1 MTKRRFQ
8 RYSTVLLKSI
18 ENDSPIGQPH
28 RKFSEHTQLDLK
40 KGGRQFTNNKHFR
53 KERRKK
59 MPRKRN
65 SLKHDIFV
73 AATKDVTNNTSRTSY
88 KRSATRFAKWAK
100 ENNIKSISDITEEV
114 LQQYH
119 DDLQQDPKQ
128 YTAATIHTYLAPIA
142 KAAGINLNRIRKQKR
157 TSDKIVRGRKHEAN
171 QQGKR
176 QELNSLFSR
185 LIEFQKVVGIRR
197 NELKNLTGQDLKID
211 EYGNCYIFV
220 KRGKGGK
227 KQMQY
232 ILPKDIKLV
241 KQTFSGIG
249 ENEPIFTEEEM
260 NNQINLH
267 ALRAQHSRDSYF
279 YYLDK
284 INSNPNIKHS
294 LKSLLIQRWE
304 NGHQKLKK
312 ESQSKYERQRR
323 NFIYDLRD
331 ELYILR
337 GTNKSKALASGMPI
351 AYNRLALMA
360 VSVLNLSHWR
370 LSVTVTNY
378 IL

>member
-1 MTKRRFQ
+1 
-8 RYSTVLLKSI
+8 
-18 ENDSPIGQPH
+18 
-28 RKFSEHTQLDLK
+28 
-40 KGGRQFTNNKHFR
+40 
-53 KERRKK
+53 
-59 MPRKRN
+59 MPRNKN

-73 AATKDVTNNTSRTSY
+73 AATKNVTNNTSRTSY
-88 KRSATRFAKWAK
+88 KRSATRFSKWAK
-100 ENNIKSISDITEEV
+100 VNGIKKISDITEEV
-114 LQQYH
+114 LQKYH

-142 KAAGINLNRIRKQKR
+142 KAAGINLNRIKKQKR
-157 TSDKIVRGRKHEAN
+157 TSDKIVRGRQLESNK
-171 QQGKR
+171 QGKR

-185 LIEFQKVVGIRR
+185 LIQFQKVVGIRR
-197 NELKNLTGQDLKID
+197 NELKNLTGSDFQED
-211 EYGNCYIFV
+211 EYGNCYVYV

-232 ILPKDIKLV
+232 ILPKDVELV
-241 KQTFSGIG
+241 KQTFSGIDD
-249 ENEPIFTEEEM
+249 NESVFTEEEM

-267 ALRAQHSRDSYF
+267 ALRAQHARDSYF
-279 YYLDK
+279 YYLKK
-284 INSNPNIKHS
+284 IQANPKMRQALS
-294 LKSLLIQRWE
+294 QLLISKWE
-304 NGHQKLKK
+304 EGHQKLKN
-312 ESQSKYERQRR
+312 ESQSKYERQRK

-331 ELYILR
+331 EAYVLR
-337 GTNKSKALASGMPI
+337 GTNKSKALVSGMPI

>member
-1 MTKRRFQ
+1 
-8 RYSTVLLKSI
+8 
-18 ENDSPIGQPH
+18 
-28 RKFSEHTQLDLK
+28 
-40 KGGRQFTNNKHFR
+40 
-53 KERRKK
+53 
-59 MPRKRN
+59 MPRKQN

-73 AATKDVTNNTSRTSY
+73 AATKNVTNNTSRTSY

-100 ENNIKSISDITEEV
+100 ENNIKKISEISEEV
-114 LQQYH
+114 LQRYH
-119 DDLQQDPKQ
+119 DDLKNDPKE

-142 KAAGINLNRIRKQKR
+142 KAAEINLNRIKKQKR

-171 QQGKR
+171 DQGKK
-176 QELNSLFSR
+176 QELNSRFSR
-185 LIEFQKVVGIRR
+185 LMEFQKVVGIRR
-197 NELKNLTGQDLKID
+197 NELKNLKGQNLKYD

-232 ILPKDIKLV
+232 ILPKDIALV

-249 ENEPIFTEEEM
+249 ENEPVFTDEEM
-260 NNQINLH
+260 KNQINLH
-267 ALRAQHSRDSYF
+267 GLRAQHARDSYF
-279 YYLDK
+279 FYLEK
-284 INSNPNIKHS
+284 IQQNPKMRLALSH
-294 LKSLLIQRWE
+294 LLITRWE
-304 NGHQKLKK
+304 EGHQKLKQ
-312 ESQSKYERQRR
+312 ESPKQYDRQRR

-351 AYNRLALMA
+351 EYNRLALMA

>member
-1 MTKRRFQ
+1 
-8 RYSTVLLKSI
+8 
-18 ENDSPIGQPH
+18 
-28 RKFSEHTQLDLK
+28 
-40 KGGRQFTNNKHFR
+40 
-53 KERRKK
+53 
-59 MPRKRN
+59 MPRKKN

-73 AATKDVTNNTSRTSY
+73 AATKNVTNNTSRTSY

-100 ENNIKSISDITEEV
+100 ENNIKKISDITEEV
-114 LQQYH
+114 LQKYH
-119 DDLQQDPKQ
+119 DDLKNDPKQ
-128 YTAATIHTYLAPIA
+128 YTPATLHTYLAPIA
-142 KAAGINLNRIRKQKR
+142 KAAGINLNRIKKQKR
-157 TSDKIVRGRKHEAN
+157 TSDKIIRGQQQEAN
-171 QQGKR
+171 AQGKR

-185 LIEFQKVVGIRR
+185 VIEFQKVVGIRR
-197 NELKNLTGQDLKID
+197 NELKNLKGQDLKYD
-211 EYGNCYIFV
+211 EFGNCYIFV

-232 ILPKDIKLV
+232 ILPKDVELVRRTFTGIK
-241 KQTFSGIG
+241 
-249 ENEPIFTEEEM
+249 ENEPVFSEEEM

-267 ALRAQHSRDSYF
+267 ALRAQHARDSYF
-279 YYLDK
+279 FYLEK
-284 INSNPNIKHS
+284 IQANPKMRQALSH
-294 LKSLLIQRWE
+294 LLITRWE
-304 NGHQKLKK
+304 EGHQKLKN
-312 ESQSKYERQRR
+312 ESTKQYEKQRR

-331 ELYILR
+331 ELYMLR

>member
-1 MTKRRFQ
+1 
-8 RYSTVLLKSI
+8 
-18 ENDSPIGQPH
+18 
-28 RKFSEHTQLDLK
+28 
-40 KGGRQFTNNKHFR
+40 
-53 KERRKK
+53 
-59 MPRKRN
+59 MPRKQN

-73 AATKDVTNNTSRTSY
+73 AATKNVTNNTSRTSY
-88 KRSATRFAKWAK
+88 KRSATRFSKWAK
-100 ENNIKSISDITEEV
+100 ENKIKKISDITEEV

-119 DDLQQDPKQ
+119 NNLQQDPKQ

-142 KAAGINLNRIRKQKR
+142 KAARINLNRIKKQKR
-157 TSDKIVRGRKHEAN
+157 TSDKIIRGRKLESN

-185 LIEFQKVVGIRR
+185 VVEFQKVVGIRR
-197 NELKNLTGQDLKID
+197 NELKNLTGSDLIED
-211 EYGNCYIFV
+211 EYGNCYVLV

-232 ILPKDIKLV
+232 ILPKDIALV

-249 ENEPIFTEEEM
+249 ENEPVFTDEEM
-260 NNQINLH
+260 KNQINLH
-267 ALRAQHSRDSYF
+267 GLRAQHARDSYF
-279 YYLDK
+279 YYLEK
-284 INSNPNIKHS
+284 IQENPQMRQAFSN
-294 LKSLLIQRWE
+294 LLIQKWE
-304 NGHQKLKK
+304 KGHQKLKN
-312 ESQSKYERQRR
+312 ESHSKYDRQRK

-331 ELYILR
+331 EVYVLR
-337 GTNKSKALASGMPI
+337 GTNKAKAIASGMPM
-351 AYNRLALMA
+351 AYDRLALMA

>member
-1 MTKRRFQ
+1 
-8 RYSTVLLKSI
+8 
-18 ENDSPIGQPH
+18 
-28 RKFSEHTQLDLK
+28 
-40 KGGRQFTNNKHFR
+40 
-53 KERRKK
+53 

-65 SLKHDIFV
+65 SLKHDIFI
-73 AATKDVTNNTSRTSY
+73 AATKNVTNNTSRTSY
-88 KRSATRFAKWAK
+88 KRSATRFSKWAK
-100 ENNIKSISDITEEV
+100 ENNIKKISDITEEV

-142 KAAGINLNRIRKQKR
+142 KASSINLNRIRKQKR
-157 TSDKIVRGRKHEAN
+157 TSDKIVRGRKTESN
-171 QQGKR
+171 EQGKR
-176 QELNSLFSR
+176 QELNSRFSR
-185 LIEFQKVVGIRR
+185 LIQFQKVVGIRR
-197 NELKNLTGQDLKID
+197 NELKNLTGQDLKFD

-232 ILPKDIKLV
+232 ILPKDIELV
-241 KQTFSGIG
+241 KQTFKGIG
-249 ENEPIFTEEEM
+249 EDEPVFSDKEM

-267 ALRAQHSRDSYF
+267 ALRAQHARDSYF
-279 YYLDK
+279 FYLNK
-284 INSNPNIKHS
+284 IQENPKMKQALSN
-294 LKSLLIQRWE
+294 LLIKKWE
-304 NGHQKLKK
+304 EGHQKLKQASPK
-312 ESQSKYERQRR
+312 KYDIQCK

-331 ELYILR
+331 EVYLLR
-337 GTNKSKALASGMPI
+337 GSNKSKAIALGMPI
-351 AYNRLALMA
+351 TYNRQVLMA

>member
-1 MTKRRFQ
+1 
-8 RYSTVLLKSI
+8 
-18 ENDSPIGQPH
+18 
-28 RKFSEHTQLDLK
+28 
-40 KGGRQFTNNKHFR
+40 
-53 KERRKK
+53 

-65 SLKHDIFV
+65 SLKHDVFV
-73 AATKDVTNNTSRTSY
+73 AATKNVTNNTSRTSY

-100 ENNIKSISDITEEV
+100 ANSIKRIADITEEV
-114 LQQYH
+114 IQQYH

-128 YTAATIHTYLAPIA
+128 YTPATIHTYLAPIC
-142 KAAGINLNRIRKQKR
+142 KAAGINLNRIKKQKR

-171 QQGKR
+171 EQGKS
-176 QELNSLFSR
+176 QELNSRFSR
-185 LIEFQKVVGIRR
+185 LVEFQKVVGIRR
-197 NELKNLTGQDLKID
+197 NELKNLTSQDLKID

-232 ILPKDIKLV
+232 ILPKDIALV

-249 ENEPIFTEEEM
+249 ENEPVFTDEEM
-260 NNQINLH
+260 KNQINLH
-267 ALRAQHSRDSYF
+267 GLRAQHARDSYF
-279 YYLDK
+279 FYLEK
-284 INSNPNIKHS
+284 IQQNPKMRLALSH
-294 LKSLLIQRWE
+294 LLITRWE
-304 NGHQKLKK
+304 EGHQKLKQ
-312 ESQSKYERQRR
+312 ESPKQYDRQRR

-351 AYNRLALMA
+351 EYNRLALMA

>member
-1 MTKRRFQ
+1 
-8 RYSTVLLKSI
+8 
-18 ENDSPIGQPH
+18 
-28 RKFSEHTQLDLK
+28 
-40 KGGRQFTNNKHFR
+40 
-53 KERRKK
+53 

-65 SLKHDIFV
+65 SLKHDVFV

-88 KRSATRFAKWAK
+88 KRSATRFSKWAK
-100 ENNIKSISDITEEV
+100 ENNIKKISDITEEV
-114 LQQYH
+114 LQKYH
-119 DDLQQDPKQ
+119 DDLKNDPKQ
-128 YTAATIHTYLAPIA
+128 YTPATLHTYLAPIA

-157 TSDKIVRGRKHEAN
+157 TSDKIIRGRKPESN
-171 QQGKR
+171 EQGKT

-185 LIEFQKVVGIRR
+185 LMKFQKVVGIRR

-211 EYGNCYIFV
+211 KYGNCYIFV

-232 ILPKDIKLV
+232 ILPKDVELV
-241 KQTFSGIG
+241 KQTFSGIDV
-249 ENEPIFTEEEM
+249 NEPVFTEEEM

-267 ALRAQHSRDSYF
+267 ALRAQHARDSYF
-279 YYLDK
+279 YYLNR
-284 INSNPNIKHS
+284 IRQNPNIKQA
-294 LKSLLIQRWE
+294 LKNLLITRWE
-304 NGHQKLKK
+304 EGHQKLKN
-312 ESQSKYERQRR
+312 ESNKQYERQRR

>member
-1 MTKRRFQ
+1 
-8 RYSTVLLKSI
+8 
-18 ENDSPIGQPH
+18 
-28 RKFSEHTQLDLK
+28 
-40 KGGRQFTNNKHFR
+40 
-53 KERRKK
+53 
-59 MPRKRN
+59 MPRKQN

-73 AATKDVTNNTSRTSY
+73 AATKNVTNNTSRTSY

-100 ENNIKSISDITEEV
+100 ENNIKKISEISEEV
-114 LQQYH
+114 LQRYH
-119 DDLQQDPKQ
+119 DDLKNDPKE

-142 KAAGINLNRIRKQKR
+142 KAAGINLNRIKKQKR

-171 QQGKR
+171 DQGKK
-176 QELNSLFSR
+176 QELNSRFSR
-185 LIEFQKVVGIRR
+185 LMEFQKVVGIRR
-197 NELKNLTGQDLKID
+197 NELKNLKGQDLKYD

-232 ILPKDIKLV
+232 ILPKDVELV
-241 KQTFSGIG
+241 KQTFSGIDD
-249 ENEPIFTEEEM
+249 NESVFTEEEM

-267 ALRAQHSRDSYF
+267 ALRAQHARDSYF
-279 YYLDK
+279 FYLEK
-284 INSNPNIKHS
+284 IQVNPKMRQALS
-294 LKSLLIQRWE
+294 QLLLSKWE
-304 NGHQKLKK
+304 EGHQKLKN
-312 ESQSKYERQRR
+312 ESTKQYERQRR

>member
-1 MTKRRFQ
+1 
-8 RYSTVLLKSI
+8 
-18 ENDSPIGQPH
+18 
-28 RKFSEHTQLDLK
+28 
-40 KGGRQFTNNKHFR
+40 
-53 KERRKK
+53 

-73 AATKDVTNNTSRTSY
+73 KATKNVTNNTSRTSY
-88 KRSATRFAKWAK
+88 KRSATRFSKWAK
-100 ENNIKSISDITEEV
+100 INGIKKISEITEEV
-114 LQQYH
+114 IQKYH
-119 DDLQQDPKQ
+119 DDLKNDPKA
-128 YTAATIHTYLAPIA
+128 YTAATIHTYLAPVA
-142 KAAGINLNRIRKQKR
+142 KAAGINLNRIKKQKR

-171 QQGKR
+171 DQGKK
-176 QELNSLFSR
+176 QELNSRFSR
-185 LIEFQKVVGIRR
+185 LMEFQKVVGIRR
-197 NELKNLTGQDLKID
+197 NELKNLTGSDLIED
-211 EYGNCYIFV
+211 EYGNCYVLV

-232 ILPKDIKLV
+232 ILPKDIELV
-241 KQTFSGIG
+241 KQTFAGVG
-249 ENEPIFTEEEM
+249 EDEPVFSDKEM

-267 ALRAQHSRDSYF
+267 ALRAQHARDSYF
-279 YYLDK
+279 YYLNK
-284 INSNPNIKHS
+284 IQQNPRIKQA
-294 LKSLLIQRWE
+294 LKDLLVERWE

-312 ESQSKYERQRR
+312 ESSKQYDRQRR

-337 GTNKSKALASGMPI
+337 STNKSKALASGMPI
-351 AYNRLALMA
+351 VYNRLALMA

>member
-1 MTKRRFQ
+1 
-8 RYSTVLLKSI
+8 
-18 ENDSPIGQPH
+18 
-28 RKFSEHTQLDLK
+28 
-40 KGGRQFTNNKHFR
+40 
-53 KERRKK
+53 

-65 SLKHDIFV
+65 SLKHDVFV

-88 KRSATRFAKWAK
+88 KRSATRFSKWAK
-100 ENNIKSISDITEEV
+100 ENNIKKISDITEEV
-114 LQQYH
+114 LQKYH
-119 DDLQQDPKQ
+119 DDLKNDPKQ
-128 YTAATIHTYLAPIA
+128 YTPATLHTYLAPIA

-157 TSDKIVRGRKHEAN
+157 TSDKIIRGRKLESN
-171 QQGKR
+171 QQGKT

-185 LIEFQKVVGIRR
+185 LMKFQKVVGIRR

-211 EYGNCYIFV
+211 KYGNCYIFV

-232 ILPKDIKLV
+232 ILPKDVELV
-241 KQTFSGIG
+241 KQTFSGIDV
-249 ENEPIFTEEEM
+249 NEPVFTEEEM

-267 ALRAQHSRDSYF
+267 ALRAQHARDSYF
-279 YYLDK
+279 YYLNR
-284 INSNPNIKHS
+284 IRQNPNIKQA
-294 LKSLLIQRWE
+294 LKNLLITRWE
-304 NGHQKLKK
+304 EGHQKLKN
-312 ESQSKYERQRR
+312 ESTKQYERQRR

>member
-1 MTKRRFQ
+1 
-8 RYSTVLLKSI
+8 
-18 ENDSPIGQPH
+18 
-28 RKFSEHTQLDLK
+28 
-40 KGGRQFTNNKHFR
+40 
-53 KERRKK
+53 

-65 SLKHDIFV
+65 SLKHDIFI
-73 AATKDVTNNTSRTSY
+73 AATKNVTNNTSRTSY
-88 KRSATRFAKWAK
+88 KRSATRFSKWAK
-100 ENNIKSISDITEEV
+100 ENNIKKISDITEEV

-142 KAAGINLNRIRKQKR
+142 KASSINLNRIRKQKR
-157 TSDKIVRGRKHEAN
+157 TSDKIVRGRKTESN
-171 QQGKR
+171 EQGKR
-176 QELNSLFSR
+176 QELNSRFSR
-185 LIEFQKVVGIRR
+185 LIQFQKVVGIRR
-197 NELKNLTGQDLKID
+197 NELKNLTGQDLKFD

-232 ILPKDIKLV
+232 ILPKDIELV
-241 KQTFSGIG
+241 KQTFKGIG
-249 ENEPIFTEEEM
+249 EDEPVFSDKEM

-267 ALRAQHSRDSYF
+267 ALRAQHARDSYF
-279 YYLDK
+279 FYLNK
-284 INSNPNIKHS
+284 IQENPKMKQALSN
-294 LKSLLIQRWE
+294 LLIKKWE
-304 NGHQKLKK
+304 EGHQKLKQASPK
-312 ESQSKYERQRR
+312 KYDIQRK

-331 ELYILR
+331 EVYLLR
-337 GTNKSKALASGMPI
+337 GSNKSKAIALGMPI
-351 AYNRLALMA
+351 TYNRLVLMA

>member
-1 MTKRRFQ
+1 
-8 RYSTVLLKSI
+8 
-18 ENDSPIGQPH
+18 
-28 RKFSEHTQLDLK
+28 
-40 KGGRQFTNNKHFR
+40 
-53 KERRKK
+53 
-59 MPRKRN
+59 MPRKKN
-65 SLKHDIFV
+65 SLKHDIYV
-73 AATKDVTNNTSRTSY
+73 KATKNVTNNTSRTSY

-100 ENNIKSISDITEEV
+100 VNGIKKISDITEEV
-114 LQQYH
+114 LQAYH
-119 DDLQQDPKQ
+119 DDLKNDPKG
-128 YTAATIHTYLAPIA
+128 YTVATIHTYLAPIC

-157 TSDKIVRGRKHEAN
+157 TSDKIIRGRQQEVNA
-171 QQGKR
+171 QGKR

-185 LIEFQKVVGIRR
+185 LVAFQKVVGIRR

-211 EYGNCYIFV
+211 EYGNCYIYV

-232 ILPKDIKLV
+232 ILPKDVTIV
-241 KQTFSGIG
+241 KQTFAGIV
-249 ENEPIFTEEEM
+249 ENETVFSKEEM

-279 YYLDK
+279 YYLNN

-304 NGHQKLKK
+304 EGHQKLKQ
-312 ESQSKYERQRR
+312 ESQSKYEKQRR

-331 ELYILR
+331 ELYMLR

-351 AYNRLALMA
+351 VYNRLALMA

>member
-1 MTKRRFQ
+1 M
-8 RYSTVLLKSI
+8 
-18 ENDSPIGQPH
+18 
-28 RKFSEHTQLDLK
+28 
-40 KGGRQFTNNKHFR
+40 HFR

-73 AATKDVTNNTSRTSY
+73 AATKNVTNNTSRTSY
-88 KRSATRFAKWAK
+88 KRSATRFSKWAK
-100 ENNIKSISDITEEV
+100 ENNIKKITDITEEV
-114 LQQYH
+114 LQRYH
-119 DDLQQDPKQ
+119 DDLKNDPKE

-142 KAAGINLNRIRKQKR
+142 KAAGINLNRIKKQKR
-157 TSDKIVRGRKHEAN
+157 TSDKIVRGRQHEAN
-171 QQGKR
+171 EQGKK
-176 QELNSLFSR
+176 QELNSRFSR
-185 LIEFQKVVGIRR
+185 LVAFQKVVGIRR
-197 NELKNLTGQDLKID
+197 NELKNLIGSDFKED
-211 EYGNCYIFV
+211 EYGNCYVYV

-232 ILPKDIKLV
+232 ILPKDIELV
-241 KQTFSGIG
+241 RRTFDGIL
-249 ENEPIFTEEEM
+249 ENEPVFSEEEM

-267 ALRAQHSRDSYF
+267 AFRAQHSRDSYF
-279 YYLDK
+279 YYLEK
-284 INSNPNIKHS
+284 IQANPRMRQALSN
-294 LKSLLIQRWE
+294 LLIKKWE
-304 NGHQKLKK
+304 EGHQKLKQ
-312 ESQSKYERQRR
+312 ESPKKYDRQRK

-337 GTNKSKALASGMPI
+337 GTNKIKAIASGMPI
-351 AYNRLALMA
+351 MYNRLALMA

>member
-1 MTKRRFQ
+1 M
-8 RYSTVLLKSI
+8 S
-18 ENDSPIGQPH
+18 
-28 RKFSEHTQLDLK
+28 
-40 KGGRQFTNNKHFR
+40 
-53 KERRKK
+53 RKK
-59 MPRKRN
+59 N

-73 AATKDVTNNTSRTSY
+73 KATKNVTNNTSRTSY

-100 ENNIKSISDITEEV
+100 ENNIKKISDITEEV
-114 LQQYH
+114 LQKYH
-119 DDLQQDPKQ
+119 DDLKNDPKQ
-128 YTAATIHTYLAPIA
+128 YTPATLHTYLAPIT
-142 KAAGINLNRIRKQKR
+142 KAAGINLNRIKKQKR
-157 TSDKIVRGRKHEAN
+157 SSDKIVRGRQLEAN
-171 QQGKR
+171 AQGKR

-197 NELKNLTGQDLKID
+197 NELKNLKGQDLKYD
-211 EYGNCYIFV
+211 EYGNCYVLV

-241 KQTFSGIG
+241 KQTFLGIG
-249 ENEPIFTEEEM
+249 ENEPVFSDKEM

-279 YYLDK
+279 YYLEK
-284 INSNPNIKHS
+284 IQENPQMRQAFSN
-294 LKSLLIQRWE
+294 LLIKKWE
-304 NGHQKLKK
+304 EGHQKLKN
-312 ESQSKYERQRR
+312 ESTKQYERQRR
-323 NFIYDLRD
+323 NFIYDLRA
-331 ELYILR
+331 EVYVLR
-337 GTNKSKALASGMPI
+337 GTNKAKAIASGMPM
-351 AYNRLALMA
+351 AYDRLALMA

>member
-1 MTKRRFQ
+1 
-8 RYSTVLLKSI
+8 
-18 ENDSPIGQPH
+18 
-28 RKFSEHTQLDLK
+28 
-40 KGGRQFTNNKHFR
+40 
-53 KERRKK
+53 

-65 SLKHDIFV
+65 SLKHDVFV

-88 KRSATRFAKWAK
+88 KRSATRFSKWAK
-100 ENNIKSISDITEEV
+100 ENNIKKISDITEEV
-114 LQQYH
+114 LQKYH
-119 DDLQQDPKQ
+119 DDLKNDPKQ
-128 YTAATIHTYLAPIA
+128 YTPATLHTYLAPIA

-157 TSDKIVRGRKHEAN
+157 TSDKIIRGRKLESN
-171 QQGKR
+171 QQGKT

-185 LIEFQKVVGIRR
+185 LMKFQKVVGIRR

-211 EYGNCYIFV
+211 KYGNCYIFV

-232 ILPKDIKLV
+232 ILPKDVELV
-241 KQTFSGIG
+241 KQTFSGIDV
-249 ENEPIFTEEEM
+249 NEPVFTEEEM

-267 ALRAQHSRDSYF
+267 ALRAQHARDSYF
-279 YYLDK
+279 YYLNR
-284 INSNPNIKHS
+284 IRQNPNIKQA
-294 LKSLLIQRWE
+294 LKNLLITRWE
-304 NGHQKLKK
+304 EGHQKLKN
-312 ESQSKYERQRR
+312 ESNKQYERQRR

>member
-1 MTKRRFQ
+1 
-8 RYSTVLLKSI
+8 
-18 ENDSPIGQPH
+18 
-28 RKFSEHTQLDLK
+28 
-40 KGGRQFTNNKHFR
+40 
-53 KERRKK
+53 

-65 SLKHDIFV
+65 SLKHDVFV
-73 AATKDVTNNTSRTSY
+73 AATKNVTNNTSRTSY

-100 ENNIKSISDITEEV
+100 ANSIKRIADITEEV
-114 LQQYH
+114 IQQYH

-128 YTAATIHTYLAPIA
+128 YTPATIHTYLAPIC
-142 KAAGINLNRIRKQKR
+142 KAAGINLNRIKKQKR

-171 QQGKR
+171 EQGKS
-176 QELNSLFSR
+176 QELNSRFSR
-185 LIEFQKVVGIRR
+185 LVAFQKVVGIRR
-197 NELKNLTGQDLKID
+197 NELKNLTGSDLIED
-211 EYGNCYIFV
+211 EYGNCYVLV

-241 KQTFSGIG
+241 KQTFLGIG
-249 ENEPIFTEEEM
+249 ENEPVFSDKEM

-279 YYLDK
+279 YYLEK
-284 INSNPNIKHS
+284 IQENPQMRQAFSN
-294 LKSLLIQRWE
+294 LLIKKWE
-304 NGHQKLKK
+304 EGHQKLKN
-312 ESQSKYERQRR
+312 ESTKQYERQRR
-323 NFIYDLRD
+323 NFIYDLRA
-331 ELYILR
+331 EVYVLR
-337 GTNKSKALASGMPI
+337 GTNKAKAIASGMPM
-351 AYNRLALMA
+351 AYDRLALMA

>member
-1 MTKRRFQ
+1 MLR
-8 RYSTVLLKSI
+8 
-18 ENDSPIGQPH
+18 
-28 RKFSEHTQLDLK
+28 
-40 KGGRQFTNNKHFR
+40 NK
-53 KERRKK
+53 
-59 MPRKRN
+59 N

-73 AATKDVTNNTSRTSY
+73 AATKNVTNNTSRTSY
-88 KRSATRFAKWAK
+88 KRSATRFSKWAK
-100 ENNIKSISDITEEV
+100 VNGIKKISDITEAV
-114 LQQYH
+114 LQKYH

-142 KAAGINLNRIRKQKR
+142 KAAGINLNHIKKQKR
-157 TSDKIVRGRKHEAN
+157 TSDKIIRGRQQEAN
-171 QQGKR
+171 AQGKR

-185 LIEFQKVVGIRR
+185 LLEFQKVVGIRR
-197 NELKNLTGQDLKID
+197 NELKALTGKDLKID
-211 EYGNCYIFV
+211 DYGNCYVYV

-232 ILPKDIKLV
+232 ILPKDVAIV
-241 KQTFSGIG
+241 KQTFARIE
-249 ENEPIFTEEEM
+249 ENEPVFTDEEM

-304 NGHQKLKK
+304 KGHQKLKK
-312 ESQSKYERQRR
+312 ESPKQYDRHRK

-331 ELYILR
+331 ESYILR
-337 GTNKSKALASGMPI
+337 GTNKAKAIASGMPI
-351 AYNRLALMA
+351 VYNRLALMA

>member
-1 MTKRRFQ
+1 
-8 RYSTVLLKSI
+8 
-18 ENDSPIGQPH
+18 
-28 RKFSEHTQLDLK
+28 
-40 KGGRQFTNNKHFR
+40 
-53 KERRKK
+53 
-59 MPRKRN
+59 MPRKGN

-88 KRSATRFAKWAK
+88 KRSATRFSKWAK
-100 ENNIKSISDITEEV
+100 ENNIKKISEISEEV

-119 DDLQQDPKQ
+119 DDLKNDPKQ
-128 YTAATIHTYLAPIA
+128 YTPATIHTYLSPIA
-142 KAAGINLNRIRKQKR
+142 KATGINLNRIKKQKR
-157 TSDKIVRGRKHEAN
+157 TSDQIVRGRQQEAN
-171 QQGKR
+171 AQGKK
-176 QELNSLFSR
+176 QELNSRFSR
-185 LIEFQKVVGIRR
+185 LMEFQKVVGIHR

-232 ILPKDIKLV
+232 ILPKNVELV
-241 KQTFSGIG
+241 KQTFSGIDV
-249 ENEPIFTEEEM
+249 NEPVFTEEEM

-267 ALRAQHSRDSYF
+267 ALRAQHARDSYF
-279 YYLDK
+279 YYLNR
-284 INSNPNIKHS
+284 IQQNPNIKQA
-294 LKSLLIQRWE
+294 LKNLLITRWE
-304 NGHQKLKK
+304 EGHQKLKQ
-312 ESQSKYERQRR
+312 ESPKQYDRQRR

-331 ELYILR
+331 EAYILR
-337 GTNKSKALASGMPI
+337 GSNKIKAVASGIPI
-351 AYNRLALMA
+351 VYNRLALMA

>member
-1 MTKRRFQ
+1 
-8 RYSTVLLKSI
+8 
-18 ENDSPIGQPH
+18 
-28 RKFSEHTQLDLK
+28 
-40 KGGRQFTNNKHFR
+40 
-53 KERRKK
+53 
-59 MPRKRN
+59 MPRKQN

-88 KRSATRFAKWAK
+88 KRSATRFSKWAK
-100 ENNIKSISDITEEV
+100 ENNIKKISDISEEV
-114 LQQYH
+114 LQKYH
-119 DDLQQDPKQ
+119 DDLKNDPKQ
-128 YTAATIHTYLAPIA
+128 YTPATIHTYLAPIA
-142 KAAGINLNRIRKQKR
+142 KAAGINLNRVKKQKR
-157 TSDKIVRGRKHEAN
+157 TSDKIVRGRKPESN
-171 QQGKR
+171 VQGKR
-176 QELNSLFSR
+176 QELNSRFSR
-185 LIEFQKVVGIRR
+185 VLQFQKVVGIRR

-249 ENEPIFTEEEM
+249 ENEPVFTEEEM

-267 ALRAQHSRDSYF
+267 ALRAQHARDSYF
-279 YYLDK
+279 FYLEK
-284 INSNPNIKHS
+284 IHEKPQMRQALSK
-294 LKSLLIQRWE
+294 LLIKKWE
-304 NGHQKLKK
+304 EGHQKLKK
-312 ESQSKYERQRR
+312 ESPKQYDRQRK

-331 ELYILR
+331 ETYVLR
-337 GTNKSKALASGMPI
+337 GSNKSKALISGMPI
-351 AYNRLALMA
+351 VYNRLALMA